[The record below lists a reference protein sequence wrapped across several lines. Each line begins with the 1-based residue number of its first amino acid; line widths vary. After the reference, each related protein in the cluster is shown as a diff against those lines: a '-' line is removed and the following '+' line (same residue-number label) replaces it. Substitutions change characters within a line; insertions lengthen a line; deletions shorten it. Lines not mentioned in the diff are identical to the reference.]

1 MEPLDHEFSSSSP
14 GSESSSGPSS
24 QEGDA
29 NRSILVKQASTAS
42 LESNIADHDQSL
54 VEDDHDRAFIHDTS
68 MLGENTEDTQ
78 AKISDQ
84 AKVQEEDGS
93 TEFKKPEGLP
103 PKWRDSPSGGD
114 ASCVGN
120 SSEQESLDVTV
131 GSETSDSS
139 VCTVIYNGQPLSSK
153 PPVPKPPPMLKP
165 RGCTTNNSDNAS
177 NEAEDAKLK
186 NSSDKYKSASSLDSG
201 IDPGENT
208 ERRLHHS
215 PSVGS
220 MKSVDSGLDCDM
232 DVDEEMA
239 SKNGRIEDA
248 GSVSAFSR
256 NVARTQSFRASK
268 EGAEPVLL
276 RKCESMR
283 GPRRTTLTAMPV
295 SAEMHHM
302 LSRVGVVAEQN
313 KAKTRAPFVA
323 MQQEEQTEQQEEGKE
338 DTKSD
343 NVVRESVVNLQ
354 DAAVVSSSVKEIN
367 SKLDR
372 ELADKRASPLRFTNS
387 VTRNRG
393 CSPVRIPTI
402 FAKAD
407 SEAQKYKQLVTKS
420 LLKSP
425 AKPPSGSSLTTST
438 GSHKAKPI
446 LPISTNLVRSYSV
459 EDAKKRLNVG
469 LNAEHRLAVAST
481 GRGHPGGT
489 HPRQTTQHPPWS
501 PTDHQ
506 H

>member
-1 MEPLDHEFSSSSP
+1 MTIGGATRPRVLQQQLTQDQRVAAVRAH
-14 GSESSSGPSS
+14 
-24 QEGDA
+24 QRGDV
-29 NRSILVKQASTAS
+29 NRSVLMKQASTAS
-42 LESNIADHDQSL
+42 LDSNMADHDQSL

-68 MLGENTEDTQ
+68 MLGENTEEAQ
-78 AKISDQ
+78 GKNSDQ
-84 AKVQEEDGS
+84 GKVQVDADGGS
-93 TEFKKPEGLP
+93 TEFKKPEGVP
-103 PKWRDSPSGGD
+103 PKWRDSPSAGD

-120 SSEQESLDVTV
+120 SSSEQESSLDVTV

-153 PPVPKPPPMLKP
+153 PPVPKPSPMLKP
-165 RGCTTNNSDNAS
+165 RGSGGTTNNSNSSSDKPG
-177 NEAEDAKLK
+177 DAKLK
-186 NSSDKYKSASSLDSG
+186 NSRDKYKSASSLDSG

-208 ERRLHHS
+208 ERRLQHS

-232 DVDEEMA
+232 DVEEDA
-239 SKNGRIEDA
+239 SGKTGRSMDDA

-256 NVARTQSFRASK
+256 NVARAQSFRASK

-283 GPRRTTLTAMPV
+283 GPRRTTNTTMPV

-302 LSRVGVVAEQN
+302 LSRVGVVAEQQT
-313 KAKTRAPFVA
+313 KAKTQAPFVA
-323 MQQEEQTEQQEEGKE
+323 LQQQEDQNEQQEGQNE
-338 DTKSD
+338 DTKAAD
-343 NVVRESVVNLQ
+343 NVVRESVMNLQ
-354 DAAVVSSSVKEIN
+354 EAAVVSSSVKEIN
-367 SKLDR
+367 SKFDR

-425 AKPPSGSSLTTST
+425 AKPPT
-438 GSHKAKPI
+438 GFGVFDD
-446 LPISTNLVRSYSV
+446 NC
-459 EDAKKRLNVG
+459 G
-469 LNAEHRLAVAST
+469 WF
-481 GRGHPGGT
+481 
-489 HPRQTTQHPPWS
+489 TQS
-501 PTDHQ
+501 ESDITD
-506 H
+506 